1 MREAKLSS
9 NHSRKQLSFQ
19 GKPTPVKLTNSH
31 MAKVM
36 SYSIK
41 DASCAKYSAEETVMI
56 NGYASI
62 TNATEVDIGEEP

>member
-1 MREAKLSS
+1 
-9 NHSRKQLSFQ
+9 
-19 GKPTPVKLTNSH
+19 
-31 MAKVM
+31 M

-41 DASCAKYSAEETVMI
+41 DASCAKYSAEETVMV